1 MNSDSRNYCK
11 LSRSHEQELQV
22 MVKAERIPAKAKEQ
36 EKQVPVRQ
44 VGMSNSEMIE
54 FLKSQ
59 GYLIEK
65 DENENV

>member
-1 MNSDSRNYCK
+1 
-11 LSRSHEQELQV
+11 
-22 MVKAERIPAKAKEQ
+22 MVRKQKRIPAKAKEQ
-36 EKQVPVRQ
+36 EKESPVRQ
-44 VGMSNSEMIE
+44 AGMSNSQMIQ

>member
-1 MNSDSRNYCK
+1 
-11 LSRSHEQELQV
+11 
-22 MVKAERIPAKAKEQ
+22 MVKKQKRIPAKVKEQ
-36 EKQVPVRQ
+36 GKESPVRHA
-44 VGMSNSEMIE
+44 GMSNSEMLE

>member
-1 MNSDSRNYCK
+1 MAK
-11 LSRSHEQELQV
+11 KQ
-22 MVKAERIPAKAKEQ
+22 KRIPAKVKEQ

-44 VGMSNSEMIE
+44 TGMSNSEMIE

>member
-1 MNSDSRNYCK
+1 MASKQKR
-11 LSRSHEQELQV
+11 
-22 MVKAERIPAKAKEQ
+22 MPAKVKEQ
-36 EKQVPVRQ
+36 EKQTPVRHE
-44 VGMSNSEMIE
+44 GMSNSEIIQ

>member
-1 MNSDSRNYCK
+1 M
-11 LSRSHEQELQV
+11 
-22 MVKAERIPAKAKEQ
+22 AKKQKRVPTKVKEQ
-36 EKQVPVRQ
+36 EKEIPVRQ
-44 VGMSNSEMIE
+44 VSMSNSEMIE

>member
-1 MNSDSRNYCK
+1 MAKKQKR
-11 LSRSHEQELQV
+11 
-22 MVKAERIPAKAKEQ
+22 MPAKVKEQ
-36 EKQVPVRQ
+36 EKQAPVQQ

-59 GYLIEK
+59 GYLIQK

>member
-1 MNSDSRNYCK
+1 MARK
-11 LSRSHEQELQV
+11 QKR
-22 MVKAERIPAKAKEQ
+22 MPAKVKEQ
-36 EKQVPVRQ
+36 ETQTPVRYE
-44 VGMSNSEMIE
+44 GMSNSEMIH